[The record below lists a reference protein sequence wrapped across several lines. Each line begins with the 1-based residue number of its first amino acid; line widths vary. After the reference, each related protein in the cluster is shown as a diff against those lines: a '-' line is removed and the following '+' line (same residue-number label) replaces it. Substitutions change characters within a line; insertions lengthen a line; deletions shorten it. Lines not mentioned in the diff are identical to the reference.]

1 MKVKEFEKQ
10 INQLTTL
17 NDLRF
22 RVEEKK
28 QN

>member
-1 MKVKEFEKQ
+1 MKVNELEKQ

-17 NDLRF
+17 NNLRF